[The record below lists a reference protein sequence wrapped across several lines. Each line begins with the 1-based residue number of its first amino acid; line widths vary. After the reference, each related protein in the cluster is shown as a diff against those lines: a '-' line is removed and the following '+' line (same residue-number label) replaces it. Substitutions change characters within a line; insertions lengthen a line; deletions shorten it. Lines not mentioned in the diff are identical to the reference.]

1 MYNCNLKKNYIGFNS
16 KGKAIIMKKLGR
28 KGSACMMA
36 IALCAMTVPV
46 FAGSNN
52 KSVKSA
58 KYNAYST
65 EYVGFVEGPLT
76 ISDKVSYTFTL
87 SGKQNNKLSMT
98 YRAGTPNKRVAE
110 GVLNA
115 TYGTS
120 VSGTNVSAGSG
131 NTYGY
136 AAMDF
141 EGSTYEI
148 HATD

>member
-58 KYNAYST
+58 KYNAYAT

-87 SGKQNNKLSMT
+87 SGKQNNKLSIR
-98 YRAGTPNKRVAE
+98 RAIPCSRKRRRRHSWICCLSTSPVARLFKRVNGME
-110 GVLNA
+110 YLP
-115 TYGTS
+115 TR
-120 VSGTNVSAGSG
+120 
-131 NTYGY
+131 
-136 AAMDF
+136 
-141 EGSTYEI
+141 STRC
-148 HATD
+148 

>member
-58 KYNAYST
+58 KYNAYAT
-65 EYVGFVEGPLT
+65 EYN
-76 ISDKVSYTFTL
+76 IQVS
-87 SGKQNNKLSMT
+87 KD
-98 YRAGTPNKRVAE
+98 
-110 GVLNA
+110 
-115 TYGTS
+115 
-120 VSGTNVSAGSG
+120 G

>member
-1 MYNCNLKKNYIGFNS
+1 
-16 KGKAIIMKKLGR
+16 
-28 KGSACMMA
+28 MMA

-58 KYNAYST
+58 KYNAYAT

-120 VSGTNVSAGSG
+120 VSGTNVCAGSG
-131 NTYGY
+131 ITFGY

>member
-58 KYNAYST
+58 KYNAYAT
-65 EYVGFVEGPLT
+65 EYVGF
-76 ISDKVSYTFTL
+76 
-87 SGKQNNKLSMT
+87 
-98 YRAGTPNKRVAE
+98 
-110 GVLNA
+110 
-115 TYGTS
+115 
-120 VSGTNVSAGSG
+120 VSAGSG

-136 AAMDF
+136 AARDF

>member
-1 MYNCNLKKNYIGFNS
+1 MYDGNCFMCYDRS
-16 KGKAIIMKKLGR
+16 R
-28 KGSACMMA
+28 
-36 IALCAMTVPV
+36 

-58 KYNAYST
+58 KYNAYAT
-65 EYVGFVEGPLT
+65 EYVGF
-76 ISDKVSYTFTL
+76 
-87 SGKQNNKLSMT
+87 
-98 YRAGTPNKRVAE
+98 
-110 GVLNA
+110 
-115 TYGTS
+115 
-120 VSGTNVSAGSG
+120 VSAGSG

>member
-1 MYNCNLKKNYIGFNS
+1 
-16 KGKAIIMKKLGR
+16 
-28 KGSACMMA
+28 
-36 IALCAMTVPV
+36 MTVPV

-52 KSVKSA
+52 KSVKSV
-58 KYNAYST
+58 KYNAYAT
-65 EYVGFVEGPLT
+65 EYVGFVEGPFT

-120 VSGTNVSAGSG
+120 VSGTNVGAGSG

-136 AAMDF
+136 ATMDF

>member
-1 MYNCNLKKNYIGFNS
+1 MVIISLVEREGKTMKIG
-16 KGKAIIMKKLGR
+16 R
-28 KGSACMMA
+28 RGSAAIMI
-36 IALCAMTVPV
+36 IALFAMTVPV

-52 KSVKSA
+52 KSVKSS
-58 KYNAYST
+58 KYNAYAT
-65 EYVGFVEGPLT
+65 EYVGFVKGPLT

-87 SGKQNNKLSMT
+87 AGAENNKISMT
-98 YRAGTPNKRVAE
+98 YRAGTPSKRVAE

-120 VSGTNVSAGSG
+120 VSGTNVSAGYG
-131 NTYGY
+131 NSYGY

-148 HATD
+148 HAVD